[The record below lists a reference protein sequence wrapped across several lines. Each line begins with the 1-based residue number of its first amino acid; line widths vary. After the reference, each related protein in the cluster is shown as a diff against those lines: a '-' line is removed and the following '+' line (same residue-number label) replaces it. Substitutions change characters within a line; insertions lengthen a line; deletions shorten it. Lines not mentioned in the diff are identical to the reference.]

1 MHKIKFRPRK
11 PIKDWREDRG
21 WSQAQ
26 VAKRIGVSRSHY
38 SNLENGW
45 RAIPAHLINR
55 IAKALAY
62 RVARD

>member
-1 MHKIKFRPRK
+1 MKFRPRK
-11 PIKDWREDRG
+11 PIKEWRQERG

-26 VAKRIGVSRSHY
+26 VAKRVGLSRSHY

-45 RAIPAHLINR
+45 RPIHAHLINR

-62 RVARD
+62 RPRP